1 MPDQETGTENGAAF
15 EKILL
20 FTGFPPS
27 FYVGATCFYSI
38 KTNRYCETLGYWR
51 DFFETMSCFFD
62 GGFL

>member
-1 MPDQETGTENGAAF
+1 LPDQETGTVNDAAF

-38 KTNRYCETLGYWR
+38 KTNSYCETLGYWR
-51 DFFETMSCFFD
+51 DFF
-62 GGFL
+62 